1 MRCFSAG
8 SSVTT
13 RCKNKA
19 VSSSRRSGDSTPLTT
34 MLRAMVCSSASSSAD
49 NSRPVNTTTGTSD
62 SLASPRSSSNT
73 SNPDMSGSRRSST
86 MQSQGSRRS
95 TRNASAPV
103 PAVTISISSWPSS
116 SVMLICSVRSSS
128 TTSRRLR
135 RGWAYSLMRANAA
148 STPSVEVGLVTK
160 ANAPRAMP
168 CWRSSSSVMICT
180 GICRVSGFCLS
191 WLSTLQPSMSGRNTS
206 SDTAVGWY
214 CFASS
219 SASVPRAATSTLKPF
234 SRARS
239 TMMRA

>member
-1 MRCFSAG
+1 
-8 SSVTT
+8 
-13 RCKNKA
+13 
-19 VSSSRRSGDSTPLTT
+19 
-34 MLRAMVCSSASSSAD
+34 
-49 NSRPVNTTTGTSD
+49 
-62 SLASPRSSSNT
+62 
-73 SNPDMSGSRRSST
+73 